1 MLTSG
6 GEREEKEE
14 QEEEEEES
22 EREKETERVEAS
34 KTSDITPGEW
44 LIQVFDSL
52 LVGNQV
58 ENPRTLLLHS
68 GVEQG
73 TGRGRAKSASNIT
86 SNITDSTK
94 VCAFITAVPITK
106 LFAWGKGDSGGHV
119 LRKTTTRGLS
129 GLVCPSRTS
138 ERGGEG
144 YCVKG
149 GGGGEGE
156 R

>member
-1 MLTSG
+1 MDQVLTSG

-52 LVGNQV
+52 LVRNQV

-68 GVEQG
+68 GVQQG
-73 TGRGRAKSASNIT
+73 TGSGRAKSAEPE
-86 SNITDSTK
+86 
-94 VCAFITAVPITK
+94 TAQIRQRHSASPRSRRRSPRMRSKSVS
-106 LFAWGKGDSGGHV
+106 KGPN
-119 LRKTTTRGLS
+119 K
-129 GLVCPSRTS
+129 
-138 ERGGEG
+138 EIAKEI
-144 YCVKG
+144 
-149 GGGGEGE
+149 
-156 R
+156 